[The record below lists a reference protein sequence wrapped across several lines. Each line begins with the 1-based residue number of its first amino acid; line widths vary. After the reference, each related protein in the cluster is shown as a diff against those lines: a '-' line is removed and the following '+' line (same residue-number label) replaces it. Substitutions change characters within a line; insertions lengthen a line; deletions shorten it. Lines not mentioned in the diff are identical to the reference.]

1 MHASLFFFSAAPF
14 AARVPLNTHVLLRA
28 NAAADATTVVV
39 AEARPLP
46 PSCTSL
52 AQIVYTRCERDFSP
66 EISPSLSLSLSLSCH
81 ACISFPFLLV
91 FLLFFPSRPLLLHSL
106 FSSLRSLSLP
116 CVSLSVCVCSCLP
129 VDPGHQGRRSTQ
141 AEESAIT
148 VQASSLSS
156 RRSAAD
162 LSRFLSLTLPVM
174 HGCSCRC
181 MLMP

>member
-66 EISPSLSLSLSLSCH
+66 EISPSLSLFPCLAMHAFPSLSS
-81 ACISFPFLLV
+81 SFSSS
-91 FLLFFPSRPLLLHSL
+91 FFPLLHC
-106 FSSLRSLSLP
+106 FCIRSPPPFALSLP